1 MAVDSSKL
9 LEREIG
15 TSKGAHITAPQVKML
30 KVTRVKLGGVAN
42 NLKDNLVLTKVRNA
56 AENKRRQEALRKKRE
71 AELENTKKKKT
82 SGGGKGPK
90 IPGMGMLDKII
101 NGLITVLWGMLV
113 VKALSWVN
121 SPGFKKFFNTV
132 VTVGQWI
139 IKASEWLLESLVNL
153 IDWGYK
159 LYDSG
164 SEWIKSN
171 FGEDAAEKFQGFM
184 DGVKSIVQAVLFVK
198 VILKGAVDSII
209 KSVVGVFKKLGTII
223 KNAYKLAKNVIN
235 TAIKA
240 AKFILKIA
248 GKVITT
254 TVKTTAKT
262 LKTTAQIVDNLTGGT
277 AGKAVNTLKTQGSKI
292 VSKASNIVSKVN
304 PKNWKA
310 PKIKAPS
317 WWKKGTSFV
326 SNKASQAKGAIT
338 GAWGKMGNTLKEA
351 TKNLSKYI
359 DDITGPLRK
368 AGQNLGNSM
377 KAGVDKLNP
386 AKALEKLKGKI
397 KPVIQEMLEKNPF
410 VKKIMSWM
418 SGKSKGAVKWV
429 LKNIKKIGA
438 SPQLKKLATG
448 LKASKGSTKA
458 LGPVDKII
466 TALMTLIDYA
476 KFGESPI
483 NAILKGLGGLVGYG
497 LGFTALQALVP
508 VPGSGFLGGIAGSVI
523 GELIAHHSLKLLA
536 KGTDLDEMPDE
547 FMNDGRMLL
556 RDPEDLGDHMVKN
569 PKVQAGDDATDVSTT
584 ASYEEGGGEGSTQ
597 FIKVDMPNTNNS
609 SGGTDSKT
617 VNNSSSDSKENSG
630 DPKLLLYSGK

>member
-9 LEREIG
+9 LERDIG
-15 TSKGAHITAPQVKML
+15 ISKGAHITAPQVKML
-30 KVTRVKLGGVAN
+30 KITKAKLGDVAN

-71 AELENTKKKKT
+71 AELENKKKKKT

-90 IPGMGMLDKII
+90 IPGMGMLDGII

-132 VTVGQWI
+132 VTVGKWI

-164 SEWIKSN
+164 SEWIKN
-171 FGEDAAEKFQGFM
+171 TFGEEAAEKFQGFM
-184 DGVKSIVQAVLFVK
+184 DGVKSIVQAVIFVK

-209 KSVVGVFKKLGTII
+209 KSVVGVFKKLGTVI
-223 KNAYKLAKNVIN
+223 KNAYKLAKFVIN

-240 AKFILKIA
+240 AKLILK
-248 GKVITT
+248 GV
-254 TVKTTAKT
+254 VKTVQTGAKIINWAT
-262 LKTTAQIVDNLTGGT
+262 RGRAGNL
-277 AGKAVNTLKTQGSKI
+277 VNAAKKGITDFGSKQLDK
-292 VSKASNIVSKVN
+292 VKRLGSKLN

-317 WWKKGTSFV
+317 WWQKGTSFI
-326 SNKASQAKGAIT
+326 SKKASQTKNLVS
-338 GAWGKMGNTLKEA
+338 GAWGKLGNTLKEA
-351 TKNLSKYI
+351 TKNLGKYI

-377 KAGVDKLNP
+377 KAGLDKLNP
-386 AKALEKLKGKI
+386 AKAIEKLKGKI

-497 LGFTALQALVP
+497 LGFTAAQAAIP
-508 VPGSGFLGGIAGSVI
+508 VPGSGFLGGIAGSVL
-523 GELIAHHSLKLLA
+523 GEFIAHHSLKLLA